1 MTAAFQGQYTL
12 FDTIADGAEL
22 VPGTWVTEHGPEL
35 TFDEIARRVNQII
48 IMDMS
53 TESHAWYKAV
63 LVERIADTPDGR
75 RLIYYD
81 GQKQRGLV
89 SEFWFHADH
98 RPARAYEI
106 K

>member
-1 MTAAFQGQYTL
+1 MSGACKGQYTM
-12 FDTIADGAEL
+12 FGTVSDGIEL

-35 TFDEIARRVNQII
+35 TFDEIASRAGQII
-48 IMDMS
+48 IMDKS

-63 LVERIADTPDGR
+63 LVERIAETLEGR

-81 GQKQRGLV
+81 GHKQRGLV
-89 SEFWFHADH
+89 SEFWFHAER

-106 K
+106 

>member
-1 MTAAFQGQYTL
+1 MTSTCQGQYTL
-12 FDTIADGAEL
+12 FDTVLDGAEL

-63 LVERIADTPDGR
+63 LVERIAETPEGR

-81 GQKQRGLV
+81 GKRQRGSV
-89 SEFWFHADH
+89 NEMYFKNNST
-98 RPARAYEI
+98 RAYEI
-106 K
+106 